1 VVGKAAN
8 AWAADDAANH
18 ESGSRS
24 GRLGFVSFACC
35 ACRIGAESQL
45 GFSIAFAE

>member
-8 AWAADDAANH
+8 AWAADDAANR
-18 ESGSRS
+18 ESGRRS
-24 GRLGFVSFACC
+24 GRLGFASFACW
-35 ACRIGAESQL
+35 AYRIGAESPP